1 MKLIDFLKLV
11 PETQSIMIILDDL
24 QIEGS
29 CDSVMAFFS
38 DDVLYK
44 TKLINAEATNNTLKI
59 WIEER
64 EGDEPNAE

>member
-1 MKLIDFLKLV
+1 
-11 PETQSIMIILDDL
+11 
-24 QIEGS
+24 
-29 CDSVMAFFS
+29 MAFFS

-44 TKLINAEATNNTLKI
+44 TKLINAEAANNTLKI

>member
-1 MKLIDFLKLV
+1 MKLIDFLKIV
-11 PETQSIMIILDDL
+11 PESQSIMIILDDL

-29 CDSVMAFFS
+29 CDSVIAFFS

-44 TKLINAEATNNTLKI
+44 TKLINAEEANNTLKI